1 MARIIA
7 ICNQK
12 GGVGKTTTAVN
23 LGAYLALAGRRV
35 LLVDFDPQANASS
48 ALGYHQTKGG
58 PASAPAPARQGKS
71 IYHGIIG
78 EATHGEIILPSAI
91 YNYHFIPAAPHL
103 AGALVELV
111 GVPER
116 EYFLRKFLNRVRHE
130 YDYILIDLPPSLSLL
145 AINGLMAA
153 DEVIIPVQAEYYSLE
168 GLGQLLETIE
178 LIKNN
183 LNHPIAVSGALI
195 TMYNNREH
203 LSREVAKNLR
213 EHFPHRVFLAQVPRS
228 VALAEAPSYA
238 KPVLLYRPDSSGADA
253 YRRLAEE
260 VMADEAT
267 NVVPEGA
274 TASENFGDFNIIS

>member
-48 ALGYHQTKGG
+48 ALGYDQAKG
-58 PASAPAPARQGKS
+58 GKS

-78 EATHGEIILPSAI
+78 EATHEEVILPSQI

-111 GVPER
+111 GLPER
-116 EYFLRKFLNRVRHE
+116 EYFLRKFLNRVRHQ

-145 AINGLMAA
+145 AVNGLMAA

-168 GLGQLLETIE
+168 GLGQLLTTIE
-178 LIKNN
+178 LIKKN
-183 LNHPIAVSGALI
+183 LDHPIAISGALV
-195 TMYNNREH
+195 TMYNKREH

-213 EHFPHRVFLAQVPRS
+213 TNFPYRVFATLVPRS
-228 VALAEAPSYA
+228 VALAEAPSYSR
-238 KPVLLYRPDSSGADA
+238 PVVLHRPDSTGAEA
-253 YRRLAEE
+253 YRQLADE
-260 VMADEAT
+260 VIADEALYAL
-267 NVVPEGA
+267 VPAGVA
-274 TASENFGDFNIIS
+274 ASDDFGNFNISP

>member
-1 MARIIA
+1 MARVIA

-48 ALGYHQTKGG
+48 ALGYDVAKG
-58 PASAPAPARQGKS
+58 GKS

-78 EATHGEIILPSAI
+78 EATHEETILPSQI

-111 GVPER
+111 SLPER

-145 AINGLMAA
+145 AVNGLIAA

-178 LIKNN
+178 LIRNN
-183 LNHPIAVSGALI
+183 LDHPIAISGALV
-195 TMYNNREH
+195 TMYNKREH

-213 EHFPHRVFLAQVPRS
+213 EHFPHRVFTVEVPRS
-228 VALAEAPSYA
+228 IALAEAPSYSR
-238 KPVLLYRPDSSGADA
+238 PVVLYRPDSSGAEA
-253 YRRLAEE
+253 YRRLADE
-260 VMADEAT
+260 VIADEALFPG
-267 NVVPEGA
+267 VPEGA
-274 TASENFGDFNIIS
+274 AASKNFGDFNISS